1 MDRDIVDCVCAAV
14 ASATVVS
21 AIVGPSVRIG
31 ERQLSK
37 LTPVTQLRLV
47 SAAIWLPALVST
59 LFVLGACLDY
69 WTAKP
74 SPWVAHPQL
83 PPMRNVSFVV
93 SLVFCGVV
101 AHLAYGAIR
110 IYRRVRDSRAAHHD
124 LRRLATAGADDSLLI
139 PLEEPCAFVI
149 GFVRPQVVVSRGLR
163 TCLSEAELEIILA
176 HERAH
181 ARRRDPLRQL
191 LASIGLLWHVPGI
204 SARLHGTFRL
214 CQELIAD
221 RAAVSKSA
229 DKQRVA
235 NTLVRYAQLRPR
247 MTMPP
252 PAFGDSGIAKRVRS
266 LMESSPSQPERLQ
279 PVLVAVVVAVAFGAL
294 LLGSDL
300 HIALHHFATTLY
312 QLP

>member
-1 MDRDIVDCVCAAV
+1 MDRHILDCLCAGI

-21 AIVGPSVRIG
+21 VIVGPGVRVG
-31 ERQLSK
+31 ERQLCK
-37 LTPVTQLRLV
+37 LSPVTQLRLV

-69 WTAKP
+69 WMAKP
-74 SPWVAHPQL
+74 FPLLAHARL
-83 PPMRNVSFVV
+83 PPVRNVSFVV
-93 SLVFCGVV
+93 SLVFCGVG

-110 IYRRVRDSRAAHHD
+110 IYRRVRSSRTAHLD
-124 LRRLATAGADDSLLI
+124 LRRLATSGADDSLLI

-149 GFVRPQVVVSRGLR
+149 GFVRPRVVVSRGLR
-163 TCLSEAELEIILA
+163 TCLSEAEVEIILA

-204 SARLHGTFRL
+204 SSCLDGTFRL

-235 NTLVRYAQLRPR
+235 NTLVRYAKLRPR
-247 MTMPP
+247 MTIPA

-266 LMESSPSQPERLQ
+266 LMESGPSAPGQLHPA
-279 PVLVAVVVAVAFGAL
+279 LVAAVVAVAFGAL
-294 LLGSDL
+294 LLGRDL